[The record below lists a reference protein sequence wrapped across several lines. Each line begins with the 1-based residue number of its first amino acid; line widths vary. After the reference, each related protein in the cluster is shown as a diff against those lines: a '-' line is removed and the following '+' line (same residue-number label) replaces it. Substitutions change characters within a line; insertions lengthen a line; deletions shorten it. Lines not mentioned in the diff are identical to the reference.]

1 MEKVANQKRR
11 FDYIF
16 LKNFCIENK
25 LTLVNDYSNVF
36 ITRESVIDIYC
47 VGENCKNICS
57 KRFRYLVNN
66 KNFGCNN
73 CCQKLMTLKTKKTCL
88 EKYGVECSVQNK
100 EIKDKI
106 KKTMIEKYGCE
117 HALQSS
123 IFKEKFKNTCIEKF
137 GVENPTLNQEVK
149 SKVKNTFIEKYGVE
163 NPFQSEEIKDK
174 IKVYNMNKYGFE
186 CNSKS
191 QELKDKY
198 KQTCLKKYGTDSHTQ
213 SEKVKEKIKET
224 CLKKYGVENPQQ
236 DPEISEKSSK
246 KAYTK
251 KIYTFP
257 SGRQDAI
264 QGYENLA
271 INELLEKEKIEENNI
286 ITSRKIVPKIWYNDI
301 KGKKRRHF
309 VDIFIPSQNKCI
321 EVKSTW
327 TAEKKKDSIYLKQ
340 QAAKDLGY
348 EYEIWIYNRKF
359 EKVNTIC

>member
-57 KRFRYLVNN
+57 KKFVNLVVN

-73 CCQKLMTLKTKKTCL
+73 CCQKLRTLKTKKTCIK
-88 EKYGVECSVQNK
+88 KYGVECSMLNK

-106 KKTMIEKYGCE
+106 KKTMVEKYGCE

-123 IFKEKFKNTCIEKF
+123 TIKEKFKNTCVEKFGVENPSSNQEVKNKVKNTCIEKF
-137 GVENPTLNQEVK
+137 GVENP
-149 SKVKNTFIEKYGVE
+149 
-163 NPFQSEEIKDK
+163 FQSEEIKYK
-174 IKVYNMNKYGFE
+174 IQAYNMNKYGFE

-198 KQTCLKKYGTDSHTQ
+198 KQTCLEKYGTDSHTKHEDIKQ
-213 SEKVKEKIKET
+213 KIKQSIK
-224 CLKKYGVENPQQ
+224 LKYGVDNVMHNV
-236 DPEISEKSSK
+236 EIMEKCSK
-246 KAYTK
+246 NAYK
-251 KIYTFP
+251 LKDYILP
-257 SGRQDAI
+257 SGNI
-264 QGYENLA
+264 IKTQGYENIAIDHLINNN
-271 INELLEKEKIEENNI
+271 INENDI
-286 ITSRKIVPKIWYNDI
+286 ITGSKNVPEIWYNDEN
-301 KGKKRRHF
+301 GKKHRHY

-327 TAEKKKDSIYLKQ
+327 TAEKKKDNIYLKQ

-348 EYEIWIYNRKF
+348 QYEIWIYNRNF
-359 EKVNTIC
+359 EKVNTIL